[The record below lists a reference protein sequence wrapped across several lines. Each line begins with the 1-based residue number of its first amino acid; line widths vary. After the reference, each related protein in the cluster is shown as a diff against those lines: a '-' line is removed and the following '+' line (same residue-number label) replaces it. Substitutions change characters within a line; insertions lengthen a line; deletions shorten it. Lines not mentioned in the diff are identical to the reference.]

1 MPEALGLI
9 PAPENKKDKKKKPLP
24 KKTRAGN
31 VVQWQCAYLALT
43 RPRFP
48 LTNKEK
54 SMNHIFP
61 SSLPPS
67 TMNSAPKAL
76 TDAN

>member
-1 MPEALGLI
+1 
-9 PAPENKKDKKKKPLP
+9 
-24 KKTRAGN
+24 
-31 VVQWQCAYLALT
+31 
-43 RPRFP
+43 
-48 LTNKEK
+48 
-54 SMNHIFP
+54 MNHIFP